1 MFVDHDLVRRMK
13 EQYPVGSRIVLDY
26 MGDDPRP
33 IAPGTKGTVRVV
45 DDIGTVHCDFD
56 NGRRLGLVPGE
67 DSFHLDTKEQYIKVV
82 LCEPG
87 KKARV
92 TTIMNSLESLQKM
105 VGGYIEAVYPFDDPV
120 AIVCNEEGKING
132 CKLNRALK
140 DENGIVYES
149 IAGPFL
155 VVGLSED
162 DFASLSKEY
171 QDKYY
176 KMFEHPERFFRV
188 GNEIQSAPIKSPELA
203 KNAQQR

>member
-1 MFVDHDLVRRMK
+1 MDLSANLFDLCFQPGLDIFYLSHFSLQRLQFLLKVF
-13 EQYPVGSRIVLDY
+13 RIDRL
-26 MGDDPRP
+26 R
-33 IAPGTKGTVRVV
+33 IV

-92 TTIMNSLESLQKM
+92 TTIMNNLKSLQKM
-105 VGGYIEAVYPFDDPV
+105 VGGYIKAVYPFDDPV

-132 CKLNRALK
+132 CKLNRSLK
-140 DENGIVYES
+140 DESGKVYDI

-162 DFASLSKEY
+162 DFASLSKEH

-176 KMFEHPERFFRV
+176 KMFEHPEMFFRV